1 MNKLYEEQLI
11 IINEQT
17 EISSMYVIENIKK
30 IKSQNELLKKLEND
44 FNKLKIEYKDELL
57 NEKNN
62 SIENIII
69 IYNQLNKVN

>member
-1 MNKLYEEQLI
+1 MNRLYEEQLI

-57 NEKNN
+57 NERNN
-62 SIENIII
+62 SIENILI
-69 IYNQLNKVN
+69 IYNELNKVN